1 MRETWHMIEGVYD
14 NVELVMKESDDAKGG
29 GAASRVVA
37 VAEAGSMMPEPL
49 ESLL

>member
-1 MRETWHMIEGVYD
+1 MIEGVYD
-14 NVELVMKESDDAKGG
+14 NVELVMKDSRDEGVDDAKGG